1 MVLFSGRE
9 SGEEGRGE
17 PPCLLPAAQTR
28 IGKTVP
34 PAVSRC
40 VSRKPWGIIC
50 ICQKTLSLQ
59 LFHPQFLQAL
69 PLAVGAWGSPG
80 PGGIRGARGPGT
92 SCSGAPAGSGTHRLS
107 REVPQAERPQK
118 KKINKIHF
126 LPRKLSS
133 PPLGVNSGEGRGG
146 GAGPAGPREAW
157 SPPGPC
163 SLAVCRGASG
173 ALGGRGGWG
182 KPPASSSG
190 AALRG
195 GALRARGGGGLAGP
209 RSDGGCRSKRG

>member
-1 MVLFSGRE
+1 MYLSENIKPSAFSSPVFASAAVGRRRLGQPRAGGDPRGSGARDELQRGSGRL
-9 SGEEGRGE
+9 RHT
-17 PPCLLPAAQTR
+17 PV
-28 IGKTVP
+28 VP
-34 PAVSRC
+34 
-40 VSRKPWGIIC
+40 
-50 ICQKTLSLQ
+50 
-59 LFHPQFLQAL
+59 
-69 PLAVGAWGSPG
+69 
-80 PGGIRGARGPGT
+80 RGATGRTP
-92 SCSGAPAGSGTHRLS
+92 P
-107 REVPQAERPQK
+107 EK

-163 SLAVCRGASG
+163 SLAAGRGASG